1 MNLKEIF
8 NRQLRVADKANFYQN
23 FTGVDAV
30 IWVSPKYAGHK
41 PRVKITKGE
50 SSVSM
55 SIENEPEI
63 LTPKS
68 PKLDAII
75 INAAKQWIVL
85 NKDILLEYWNDSEFH
100 TKRLY
105 TETKKVK

>member
-41 PRVKITKGE
+41 PRVKVTKGDD
-50 SSVSM
+50 SVTM
-55 SIENEPEI
+55 SIEDEPEI
-63 LTPKS
+63 LAQKS
-68 PKLDAII
+68 PKLDASI
-75 INAAKQWIVL
+75 INAAKQWIAL
-85 NKDILLEYWNDSEFH
+85 NKETLIGYWNMGFDTSVLVS
-100 TKRLY
+100 KL
-105 TETKKVK
+105 KKL

>member
-30 IWVSPKYAGHK
+30 IWVSHKYAGHK
-41 PRVKITKGE
+41 PRVKVTKGDD
-50 SSVSM
+50 SVTM

-63 LTPKS
+63 LAQKS
-68 PKLDAII
+68 PKLDASI

-85 NKDILLEYWNDSEFH
+85 NKETLIGYWNMEFD
-100 TKRLY
+100 TSVLVSKL
-105 TETKKVK
+105 KKL